1 MSYMENKDFI
11 ARLVIYGLPDMN
23 ARELKSLKK
32 WIDAQIE
39 NIKKPKE
46 YSKIFTAKLMK

>member
-1 MSYMENKDFI
+1 MKYMTNKDFI

-23 ARELKSLKK
+23 ARELNRLKK
-32 WIDAQIE
+32 WLDAQIE

-46 YSKIFTAKLMK
+46 YSKILTAKLMK